1 MKNINEELI
10 KIKSIMNI
18 PLVESFEDQEEETND
33 QDAEIVQHIEK
44 SASQVD
50 NGDSEDVKLDESQ
63 ANLGFTIA
71 IEAYRLR
78 ELSKGIEAM
87 KKVCAKLR
95 VPEPEVV
102 VGEKYYKT
110 VSKKAPNPLDADA
123 YGNVSY
129 KVELIDITIKA
140 DGSLKIPGYTLVAI
154 VDNSIGGSILIDNNK
169 VPSEYLQSDI
179 HCDACGSNRMRVKS
193 YILKDPNGDYKRFGS
208 ECVKKYTGINP
219 AKFLRFLNFW
229 ANFYASMIEASLGD
243 EEDNGNIGGGRRGF
257 SPATILVDFDQMIMS
272 AKHWIE
278 QDKGYVKK
286 EYEDVE
292 RRPYQFGP
300 LNPERTNF
308 GRATSERINTDLSK
322 IKNKE
327 IEPYQVD
334 EQFVQ
339 GFKTF
344 FSELAVEPAEYGFQE
359 FLGKLKELVIDGQ
372 VRQMDAGAIGFGVSY
387 YMKEKAKMEKGPST
401 SEFIGT
407 IGEKVLFP
415 ELTLTDHKFGEGQ
428 FGIWHLW
435 TFEDPTGNVI
445 KKWGE
450 LSSKFKIDATEDDY
464 QVNVGDKFK
473 FISDIKKH
481 EEHKGVKSTQI
492 GRLSTY
498 KEPKKAKVK
507 IDETMIEKFNKLIA
521 Y

>member
-18 PLVESFEDQEEETND
+18 PLVESNDEEEQTND

-50 NGDSEDVKLDESQ
+50 NGDSEDVKLDNTQ
-63 ANLGFTIA
+63 ANMGFTIS

-102 VGEKYYKT
+102 IGEKYNKT
-110 VSKKAPNPLDADA
+110 VFVRSANVLDADA
-123 YGNVSY
+123 YGMVQH
-129 KVELIDITIKA
+129 KVQLIDVTIKA
-140 DGSLKIPGYTLVAI
+140 DQALKIPGYTLVAI
-154 VDNSIGGSILIDNNK
+154 VDNSVGGSILIGDNK
-169 VPSEYLQSDI
+169 VPTEYLQSDM

-193 YILKDPNGDYKRFGS
+193 YILLDPNGEYKRFGS

-229 ANFYASMIEASLGD
+229 AQFELNMKEASLGD
-243 EEDNGNIGGGRRGF
+243 EEDNGGGGGGRRGF
-257 SPATILVDFDQMIMS
+257 SDATIIVDFDQMIMS
-272 AKHWIE
+272 AKNWIE

-286 EYEDVE
+286 EFEDLE

-308 GRATSERINTDLSK
+308 GRATSERINTDFSR
-322 IKNKE
+322 IQRNE
-327 IEPYQVD
+327 MEPYQVD

-344 FSELAVEPAEYGFQE
+344 FAELAVEPAEYGFQE

-372 VRQMDAGAIGFGVSY
+372 VRQLDAGAIGFGVSY

-415 ELTLTDHKFGEGQ
+415 ELTLTDHKSGEGQ

-435 TFEDPTGNVI
+435 SFEDPTGNVI

-464 QVNVGDKFK
+464 QLNVGDKFK

-492 GRLSTY
+492 GRLSAY
-498 KEPKKAKVK
+498 KEPKIAKVK

>member
-50 NGDSEDVKLDESQ
+50 NGDSEDVKLDQSQ
-63 ANLGFTIA
+63 TNLGFTIA

-78 ELSKGIEAM
+78 ELSKGIDAM

-110 VSKKAPNPLDADA
+110 VSKKAPNPLDADDF
-123 YGNVSY
+123 GNVSY

-154 VDNSIGGSILIDNNK
+154 VDNSVGGSILIDNNK
-169 VPSEYLQSDI
+169 VPSEFLQSDM

-208 ECVKKYTGINP
+208 ECVKKYTGIDP
-219 AKFLRFLNFW
+219 SKFLRFLNFW
-229 ANFYASMIEASLGD
+229 ANFYASMVEASLGD
-243 EEDNGNIGGGRRGF
+243 EEDNGGGGGGRRGF

-272 AKHWIE
+272 AKNWVERDGKYI
-278 QDKGYVKK
+278 KK
-286 EYEDVE
+286 EYEQVE
-292 RRPYQFGP
+292 RRSYQFGHIEP
-300 LNPERTNF
+300 QRTNY
-308 GRATSERINTDLSK
+308 GQATSEKMETDFAK
-322 IKNKE
+322 MKNGDQ
-327 IEPYQVD
+327 EPYQVD
-334 EQFVQ
+334 DQFVQ
-339 GFKTF
+339 AFKSF
-344 FSELAVEPAEYGFQE
+344 FAELPLEANGTGFQE
-359 FLGKLKELVIDGQ
+359 FLAKIKDLVIDGQ
-372 VRQMDAGAIGFGVSY
+372 VRRMDSGAIGFAVSY
-387 YMKEKAKMEKGPST
+387 YIKEKQKLDNPNKSD
-401 SEFIGT
+401 FVGT
-407 IGEKVLFP
+407 IGEKVLFS
-415 ELTLTDHKFGEGQ
+415 ELTLTDHKSGEGQ

-435 TFEDPTGNVI
+435 TFVDPNGNVI
-445 KKWGE
+445 TKFGE

-464 QVNVGDKFK
+464 QVNVGDKFR

-481 EEHKGVKSTQI
+481 EERNGNKSTQI

-507 IDETMIEKFNKLIA
+507 IDETMIDKFNKLIA